1 MAQPY
6 HADIIPA
13 LDRHVPGRLSSKPRD
28 TELTIMNRR
37 LTKLILCTL
46 LMLGFVS
53 GQAAADRLK
62 DLTSIAGVRT
72 NQLVGYGVVVGLAG
86 TGDGS
91 SGLTLQSLQS
101 MVSQF
106 GLVTDAANLTAKN
119 AAAVMVTAEM
129 PAFMKP
135 GQRMDVTVSTVGGAK
150 SLRGG
155 MLLMTPLLGADGETY
170 AIAQGSLVVGGLGV
184 TGNDGS
190 SVIVNVPT
198 VGRIPRGAFVER
210 MVETP
215 FQSTDTVLL
224 NLHQGDF
231 STAMRVADAV
241 NEVFGPDVATPL
253 DASTIKVRAPVDPAQ
268 KVSFVSLLEN
278 INVDPARPAA
288 KVIVNSR
295 TGTIVIGGDVKVTP
309 SVVTHGSLTVRI
321 NEDKQVT
328 PTANVA
334 QNAQGTVVTPGDPV
348 VADDTEI
355 IIEEEPARAF
365 VFDPG
370 VELSDVVDAING
382 VGASPADLVVIL
394 EALRE
399 AGALRAEI
407 IVI

>member
-1 MAQPY
+1 MMTRMAKWCVVMGLFMGLFSMS
-6 HADIIPA
+6 A
-13 LDRHVPGRLSSKPRD
+13 
-28 TELTIMNRR
+28 
-37 LTKLILCTL
+37 
-46 LMLGFVS
+46 F
-53 GQAAADRLK
+53 ADRLK
-62 DLTSIAGVRT
+62 DMTSIAGVRS

-86 TGDGS
+86 TGDGN

-106 GLVTDAANLTAKN
+106 GLVTDANNLNAKN
-119 AAAVMVTAEM
+119 VASVMVTAEM

-135 GQRMDVTVSTVGGAK
+135 GQRLDVTVSTISGSK

-155 MLLMTPLLGADGETY
+155 TLLMTPMLGADGETY
-170 AIAQGSLVVGGLGV
+170 AIAQGNLVVGGLGV
-184 TGNDGS
+184 EGNDGS

-198 VGRIPRGAFVER
+198 VGRIPRGASIEK
-210 MVETP
+210 MVDTP
-215 FQSTDTVLL
+215 FQSTDNVLL
-224 NLHQGDF
+224 NLHQSDF

-241 NEVFGPDVATPL
+241 NEVFGPEVAVPL
-253 DASTIKVRAPVDPAQ
+253 DASTIKVRAPVDPSQ

-278 INVDPARPAA
+278 IEVDPARPAA

-295 TGTIVIGGDVKVTP
+295 TGTIVIGGDVRVTP

-321 NEDKQVT
+321 NEDKEVVQAT
-328 PTANVA
+328 NIA
-334 QNAQGTVVTPGDPV
+334 QNAQGTVVTPGQATEV
-348 VADDTEI
+348 EDTEI

-365 VFDPG
+365 IFDPG

-382 VGASPADLVVIL
+382 VGAGPADLVAIL

-399 AGALRAEI
+399 AGSLRAEI

>member
-1 MAQPY
+1 
-6 HADIIPA
+6 
-13 LDRHVPGRLSSKPRD
+13 
-28 TELTIMNRR
+28 MNRM
-37 LTKLILCTL
+37 LIKVVLCTL
-46 LMLGFVS
+46 LILGFAS
-53 GQAAADRLK
+53 AQAAADRLK

-334 QNAQGTVVTPGDPV
+334 QNAQGTVVTPGQPV
-348 VADDTEI
+348 VTDDTEI

>member
-1 MAQPY
+1 
-6 HADIIPA
+6 
-13 LDRHVPGRLSSKPRD
+13 
-28 TELTIMNRR
+28 MNRR
-37 LTKLILCTL
+37 LIKLVLCTL
-46 LMLGFVS
+46 LMLGFAS

-328 PTANVA
+328 PTTNIA
-334 QNAQGTVVTPGDPV
+334 QNAQGAVVTPGQPV
-348 VADDTEI
+348 VTDDTEI

>member
-1 MAQPY
+1 
-6 HADIIPA
+6 
-13 LDRHVPGRLSSKPRD
+13 
-28 TELTIMNRR
+28 MNRR
-37 LTKLILCTL
+37 LTQLILCIL
-46 LMLGFVS
+46 LIIGCAS
-53 GQAAADRLK
+53 GQALADRLK

-135 GQRMDVTVSTVGGAK
+135 GQKLDVTVSTVGGAK

-198 VGRIPRGAFVER
+198 VGRIPRGASIER
-210 MVETP
+210 MVDTP
-215 FQSTDTVLL
+215 FQSTDNVLL

-231 STAMRVADAV
+231 STAMRLAEAV
-241 NEVFGPDVATPL
+241 NEVFGPEVATPL
-253 DASTIKVRAPVDPAQ
+253 DASTVKIRAPLDPSQ
-268 KVSFVSLLEN
+268 KVSFISLLEN
-278 INVDPARPAA
+278 IEIEPARPAA

-295 TGTIVIGGDVKVTP
+295 TGTIVIGGDVRVTP

-321 NEDKQVT
+321 NEDPQVT

-334 QNAQGTVVTPGDPV
+334 QNAQGTVVTPGQPV
-348 VADDTEI
+348 VTDDSEI
-355 IIEEEPARAF
+355 VIEEEPARAF
-365 VFDPG
+365 IFDPG

>member
-1 MAQPY
+1 MT
-6 HADIIPA
+6 
-13 LDRHVPGRLSSKPRD
+13 REM
-28 TELTIMNRR
+28 TNC
-37 LTKLILCTL
+37 LTKGLARLGVLILL
-46 LMLGFVS
+46 AIGL
-53 GQAAADRLK
+53 AASPVMADRLK
-62 DLTSIAGVRT
+62 DMTSIAGVRS

-86 TGDGS
+86 TGDGN

-106 GLVTDAANLTAKN
+106 GLVTDAASLNAKN
-119 AAAVMVTAEM
+119 VAAVMVTAEM

-135 GQRMDVTVSTVGGAK
+135 GQRLDVTVSTVGGSK

-155 MLLMTPLLGADGETY
+155 TLLMTPMLGADGETY
-170 AIAQGSLVVGGLGV
+170 AVAQGNLVVGGLGV

-190 SVIVNVPT
+190 SVIVNIPT
-198 VGRIPRGAFVER
+198 VGRIPRGASIEK
-210 MVETP
+210 MVDTP
-215 FQSTDTVLL
+215 FQSTDNVLL
-224 NLHQGDF
+224 NLHLSDF

-241 NEVFGPDVATPL
+241 NEVFGPDVAIPL

-278 INVDPARPAA
+278 IEVDPARPAA

-295 TGTIVIGGDVKVTP
+295 TGTIVIGGDVRVTP

-328 PTANVA
+328 QTNTVA
-334 QNAQGTVVTPGDPV
+334 QNQQGAVIAPGQAEV
-348 VADDTEI
+348 NDDTEI
-355 IIEEEPARAF
+355 IIEQEPVRAF
-365 VFDPG
+365 VFDMG

-382 VGASPADLVVIL
+382 VGASPADMVAIL

-399 AGALRAEI
+399 AGSLRAEI

>member
-1 MAQPY
+1 MG
-6 HADIIPA
+6 
-13 LDRHVPGRLSSKPRD
+13 LK
-28 TELTIMNRR
+28 MM
-37 LTKLILCTL
+37 TKFVKLPVLLGLWLGLVCTPV
-46 LMLGFVS
+46 F
-53 GQAAADRLK
+53 ADRLK
-62 DLTSIAGVRT
+62 DMTSIAGVRS

-106 GLVTDAANLTAKN
+106 GLVTDAANLNAKN
-119 AAAVMVTAEM
+119 VASVMVTAEM

-135 GQRMDVTVSTVGGAK
+135 GQRLDITVSTISGAK

-155 MLLMTPLLGADGETY
+155 TLLMTPMLGADGETY
-170 AIAQGSLVVGGLGV
+170 AVAQGNLVVGGLGV
-184 TGNDGS
+184 DGNDGS

-198 VGRIPRGAFVER
+198 VGRIPRGASIEK
-210 MVETP
+210 MVDTP
-215 FQSTDTVLL
+215 FQSTDNVLL
-224 NLHQGDF
+224 NLHQSDF

-241 NEVFGPDVATPL
+241 NEVFGPDVAVPL
-253 DASTIKVRAPVDPAQ
+253 DASTIKVRAPVDPSQ

-278 INVDPARPAA
+278 IEVEPARPSA

-295 TGTIVIGGDVKVTP
+295 TGTIVIGGDVRVTP

-321 NEDKQVT
+321 NEYKEVT
-328 PTANVA
+328 QATNIA
-334 QNAQGTVVTPGDPV
+334 QNQQGIVATPGAAQV
-348 VADDTEI
+348 NDDTEI
-355 IIEEEPARAF
+355 IVEQEPARAF

-370 VELSDVVDAING
+370 IELSDVVDAING
-382 VGASPADLVVIL
+382 VGASPADLVAIL

-399 AGALRAEI
+399 AGSLRAEI

>member
-1 MAQPY
+1 MQTVLLNRLARLCLLPLLLLGMAVTSVQ
-6 HADIIPA
+6 
-13 LDRHVPGRLSSKPRD
+13 
-28 TELTIMNRR
+28 
-37 LTKLILCTL
+37 
-46 LMLGFVS
+46 
-53 GQAAADRLK
+53 ADRLK
-62 DLTSIAGVRT
+62 DMTSIAGVRS

-106 GLVTDAANLTAKN
+106 GLVTDAANLNAKN
-119 AAAVMVTAEM
+119 VAAVMVTAEM

-135 GQRMDVTVSTVGGAK
+135 GQRLDITVSTIGGAK

-155 MLLMTPLLGADGETY
+155 TLLMTPMLGADGETY
-170 AIAQGSLVVGGLGV
+170 AIAQGNLVVGGLGV
-184 TGNDGS
+184 AGNDGS
-190 SVIVNVPT
+190 SVIVNIPT
-198 VGRIPRGAFVER
+198 VGRIPRGASVEK
-210 MVETP
+210 MVDTP
-215 FQSTDTVLL
+215 FQSTENVLL
-224 NLHQGDF
+224 NLHQSDF

-241 NEVFGPDVATPL
+241 NEVFGPEVATPL

-278 INVDPARPAA
+278 IEVDPARPAA

-295 TGTIVIGGDVKVTP
+295 TGTIVIGGDVRVTP

-321 NEDKQVT
+321 NEDKEVVQG
-328 PTANVA
+328 NNIA
-334 QNAQGTVVTPGDPV
+334 QNQQGVV
-348 VADDTEI
+348 VAPGQAQVNDDTEI

-365 VFDPG
+365 IFDPG
-370 VELSDVVDAING
+370 IELSDVVDAVNG
-382 VGASPADLVVIL
+382 VGASPADLVAIL

-399 AGALRAEI
+399 AGSLRAEI